1 MADESGQDRVFRIP
15 HIFQNILMHLEITD
29 WESCENVCQ
38 QWRDFVLGLYSKAS
52 LRYMLLRKDILSWEN
67 TTSKNIKRKYHSR
80 PYSQGIL
87 SLEIL

>member
-1 MADESGQDRVFRIP
+1 MKKNPMDQYFKANFKMADESGQDRVFRIP

-52 LRYMLLRKDILSWEN
+52 LRYV
-67 TTSKNIKRKYHSR
+67 IKKVYFKLGKYHFKK
-80 PYSQGIL
+80 Y
-87 SLEIL
+87 